1 MNDKILTGDIDMHIV
16 KTILKT
22 NYYGTLA
29 IMTEFLPLIRSGGRL
44 VNVASSDGQLIPYSE
59 SLKQAFIDASKTSVE
74 ACTVL
79 MEKFTADVLAKREKL
94 EGWPNVAYAYAVS
107 KAGEIAS
114 TKAIAM
120 EAEKSGG
127 KVLINAC
134 CPGFVNTDMTQGNG
148 ILSVLW
154 VDLEE
159 LRADSGRKG
168 VLLNGVQVRAS
179 KIANRLMYLTLH
191 PILIARGRILLGI

>member
-1 MNDKILTGDIDMHIV
+1 MKDEILTRDVDISIV
-16 KTILKT
+16 KALIKT

-29 IMTEFLPLIRSGGRL
+29 MMAEFLPLIRPGGKL
-44 VNVASSDGQLIPYSE
+44 VNVASEDGELIPYSE
-59 SLKQAFIDASKTSVE
+59 PLKQAFIDASKTSLE

-79 MEKFTADVLAKREKL
+79 MEKFTAEVLTEREKP
-94 EGWPNVAYAYAVS
+94 EGWPSAAYAYAVS

-148 ILSVLW
+148 LLSV
-154 VDLEE
+154 DDG
-159 LRADSGRKG
+159 AKTP
-168 VLLNGVQVRAS
+168 VLLALGGFGGTTGGFWKEGGVIEWCPS
-179 KIANRLMYLTLH
+179 S
-191 PILIARGRILLGI
+191 GI

>member
-1 MNDKILTGDIDMHIV
+1 MNDKILTGDIDIHIV

-59 SLKQAFIDASKTSVE
+59 SLKQAFIDASKKSVE
-74 ACTVL
+74 ACTAL
-79 MEKFTADVLAKREKL
+79 MEKFTADVLAKTEKL

-120 EAEKSGG
+120 EAKKSGG

-148 ILSVLW
+148 LLSV
-154 VDLEE
+154 DDG
-159 LRADSGRKG
+159 AKTP
-168 VLLNGVQVRAS
+168 VLLALGGFGGTTGGFWKEGGVIEWCPS
-179 KIANRLMYLTLH
+179 S
-191 PILIARGRILLGI
+191 GI